1 MQCLQI
7 ITERATLEYANEKY
21 VENVSV
27 FITRYGRRSPYY
39 MNILGRNKHTWTNN
53 VTINVVFFEYLH
65 NEYRRSFVEL
75 HFRLCD
81 MLNSDPYVGA
91 MVAKAGITCPA
102 YSKMQY
108 LVNMTVPTADFKYLV
123 PFKKAMAELEFTIT
137 KTGESIA
144 KARFYVTFVDKKK
157 LI

>member
-1 MQCLQI
+1 
-7 ITERATLEYANEKY
+7 
-21 VENVSV
+21 
-27 FITRYGRRSPYY
+27 
-39 MNILGRNKHTWTNN
+39 
-53 VTINVVFFEYLH
+53 
-65 NEYRRSFVEL
+65 
-75 HFRLCD
+75 
-81 MLNSDPYVGA
+81 
-91 MVAKAGITCPA
+91 
-102 YSKMQY
+102 MQY